1 MELLA
6 VNACQWFFKS
16 WTSLDKKYLLWHFV
30 CCCLVSKSCLIPLW
44 PHGLQPTRLLCP
56 RNFPGKNT
64 GVGPHFLLQGIL
76 PTPGLNLFLLCWQV
90 DLPRSHL
97 EAPFDTEAI
106 IFFVDCTY
114 FEVNHS
120 GILIVLVLQWLYVN
134 LSVSITNNRNQSST
148 GKEFMVAQLVKNPPA
163 KAGDMGSIPRSGRSP
178 GEGHGNHC
186 LKWCFKWYFG
196 A

>member
-1 MELLA
+1 MSDSFVTPRTAAHQVPLSTEFPRQEYWSGFPFPAPGDPPDPRIEPVPTVLA
-6 VNACQWFFKS
+6 GGFA
-16 WTSLDKKYLLWHFV
+16 TEPPGGPLWH
-30 CCCLVSKSCLIPLW
+30 
-44 PHGLQPTRLLCP
+44 
-56 RNFPGKNT
+56 
-64 GVGPHFLLQGIL
+64 
-76 PTPGLNLFLLCWQV
+76 
-90 DLPRSHL
+90 RSNY
-97 EAPFDTEAI
+97 
-106 IFFVDCTY
+106 FFVDCTY

-148 GKEFMVAQLVKNPPA
+148 GKEFMVAQLVKNSPA

-186 LKWCFKWYFG
+186 FKWCFKWYFG